1 MKNFEEIN
9 EKKKSSII
17 NLNNNFFN
25 KYNSS
30 LISALRGKERQKIPY
45 SIKPFSCI
53 IPRDLNLKRIFIQLF
68 DSSILFYDNNK
79 IYFILSSEALLN
91 RKYIIESIKKFII
104 SNRIEYKLLYNII
117 YMLDI
122 LFYYNNKNK
131 LVSNIE
137 KLGLGATI
145 LMVKFIHEEYNVIP
159 LNKFQAFYDDKI
171 YTIKQLQEIEI
182 KCLKLIDYSI
192 FFHGITFIKRSHI

>member
-1 MKNFEEIN
+1 MKHIV
-9 EKKKSSII
+9 
-17 NLNNNFFN
+17 
-25 KYNSS
+25 
-30 LISALRGKERQKIPY
+30 
-45 SIKPFSCI
+45 
-53 IPRDLNLKRIFIQLF
+53 
-68 DSSILFYDNNK
+68 
-79 IYFILSSEALLN
+79 
-91 RKYIIESIKKFII
+91 
-104 SNRIEYKLLYNII
+104 
-117 YMLDI
+117 
-122 LFYYNNKNK
+122 
-131 LVSNIE
+131 VSNIE